1 MSEYIKVENNDLGL
15 FLACDEMKPM
25 AYQQL
30 SSELNDREK
39 EKKGEL
45 GTSQNKRVIKDTE

>member
-45 GTSQNKRVIKDTE
+45 GTSQKKRVIKDTQ